1 MCKVLQLTFTI
12 APLKSNRYPSITN
25 DQYGRLLLVWSA
37 IVKANSESMNYGGSQ
52 WIRMDGDGLPVTV
65 RNAFTIRTDPVKDW
79 HQIVIRN
86 DRIAGQDQILASFDD
101 QIWIFGRNLQRR
113 FFSHGNY
120 IKKKIFN
127 EKKEHKTREIKI
139 QLRLKEWDQSTVK
152 KKRGKKV
159 NWIKWM
165 ERAEAAEM
173 SFEWDFLELTWFSRF
188 RSNVISCGDGRMD
201 CLLPVER
208 QRSISCWW
216 LMNERHIDLLSAF
229 QLAFYRQVALILY
242 KQLLN
247 NNNSNNKSSSSRFE
261 FDRFMTEPLKKNQSI
276 NQNSPVFFGVFNGAA
291 DRWRWLWSPRITFLS
306 LMR

>member
-120 IKKKIFN
+120 IKIFN
-127 EKKEHKTREIKI
+127 EKKSIKHGK
-139 QLRLKEWDQSTVK
+139 LRSSWGWKSETSPPLKRKGEKKWIELNEWNEL
-152 KKRGKKV
+152 KRRKCHSSGIF
-159 NWIKWM
+159 WSW
-165 ERAEAAEM
+165 R
-173 SFEWDFLELTWFSRF
+173 DFLVFGRTWFR
-188 RSNVISCGDGRMD
+188 
-201 CLLPVER
+201 VEMEEW
-208 QRSISCWW
+208 IV
-216 LMNERHIDLLSAF
+216 
-229 QLAFYRQVALILY
+229 Y
-242 KQLLN
+242 
-247 NNNSNNKSSSSRFE
+247 
-261 FDRFMTEPLKKNQSI
+261 
-276 NQNSPVFFGVFNGAA
+276 
-291 DRWRWLWSPRITFLS
+291 FLS
-306 LMR
+306 SVNDPLVADG